1 MPRTRTKPLALLA
14 MLACGLSVTACHTV
28 TVSGALN
35 CAALIGPTLRAD
47 VPPADLPAENTVGDW
62 VAFGDAQTAKLED
75 ANGRR
80 AAVVEVADRCQ
91 SEAER
96 LTRRPWWRVFG

>member
-1 MPRTRTKPLALLA
+1 MLEMRKTPLGLLA
-14 MLACGLSVTACHTV
+14 TLACALFVAGCHTV

-47 VPPADLPAENTVGDW
+47 VPPADLPAENTVGAW
-62 VAFGDAQTAKLED
+62 VAGFDAQTGKLED

-80 AAVVEVADRCQ
+80 GAVVEIIDNCQ
-91 SEAER
+91 AEQER
-96 LTRRPWWRVFG
+96 LTRRKFLGLF

>member
-1 MPRTRTKPLALLA
+1 MRRTLLKPLALLA
-14 MLACGLSVTACHTV
+14 TLACALCVGACHTV

-47 VPPADLPAENTVGDW
+47 VSPADLPTENTVGVW
-62 VAFGDAQTAKLED
+62 VAFGDAQTARLED

-80 AAVVEVADRCQ
+80 AAVVEIADGCQ
-91 SEAER
+91 AEAQR
-96 LTRRPWWRVFG
+96 LTRRKFLGLF